1 METNLA
7 NQFLAKRTNGIR
19 SSVIREILKI
29 TVKDSEFLSFAGGLP
44 NPNLL
49 DENLLLKAT
58 EETIRS
64 YSRVAFQ
71 YGDSAGYE
79 SLRKRIQLEFLDFP
93 VHSHSIFITHGSQ
106 QGLDLLGKLFLDEN
120 TNLLLE
126 DPVYLGALQAF
137 SPYRPNMIPLP
148 MESDGPNLLELEKIL
163 SEEKIRCFYTNPSYQ
178 NPSTI
183 TWSLEKRKVVASL
196 LDQYEVIIF
205 EDEAY
210 KYLDFKGVVY
220 PSLSSFRERLDL
232 TFVLGSF
239 SKIISPGFRLGW
251 VVVPELYQKIFTNA
265 KQGNDLNTNQFS
277 QVVMDLLLSYLDWKE
292 HLSKIQSY
300 YVKQKE
306 HLVDLLK
313 FHLPEVRFEE
323 PKGGMFLWTEY
334 PNVTEKDMMEG
345 IMDKKVVMVPGNEFR
360 LVGKDSA
367 FFRMNY
373 SFLPSFEMEEGVK
386 RIVSVYRDIIT

>member
-126 DPVYLGALQAF
+126 EPVYLGALQAF

>member
-277 QVVMDLLLSYLDWKE
+277 QVVMDLLLSSLDWKE

-300 YVKQKE
+300 YAKQKE
-306 HLVDLLK
+306 HLVELLK

-373 SFLPSFEMEEGVK
+373 SFLPSLEMEEGVK

>member
-29 TVKDSEFLSFAGGLP
+29 TVQDSEFLSFAGGLP

-126 DPVYLGALQAF
+126 EPVYLGALQAF

-277 QVVMDLLLSYLDWKE
+277 QVVMDLLLCSLDWKE

-300 YVKQKE
+300 YAKQKE
-306 HLVDLLK
+306 HLVELLK

-373 SFLPSFEMEEGVK
+373 SFLPSLEMEEGVK

>member
-29 TVKDSEFLSFAGGLP
+29 TVQDSEFLSFAGGLP

-49 DENLLLKAT
+49 DQNVLLTAT
-58 EETIRS
+58 EETIRN
-64 YSRVAFQ
+64 YSRVALQ

-79 SLRKRIQLEFLDFP
+79 SLRKKIQTEFLDIPLHTNF
-93 VHSHSIFITHGSQ
+93 IFITHGSQ

-137 SPYRPNMIPLP
+137 SPYRPNMIPLS
-148 MESDGPNLLELEKIL
+148 MESNGPNLVELEKIL
-163 SEEKIRCFYTNPSYQ
+163 SMQKIHCFYTNPSYQ
-178 NPSTI
+178 NPSTV

-196 LDQYEVIIF
+196 LDQYGVILF

-210 KYLDFKGVVY
+210 KYLDYKGVVY
-220 PSLSSFRERLDL
+220 PSISSFRERMDL

-277 QVVMDLLLSYLDWKE
+277 QVVMDILLSQLDWKE
-292 HLSKIQSY
+292 QLSKIQLY
-300 YVKQKE
+300 YAKQKE
-306 HLVDLLK
+306 YLVELLQ
-313 FHLPEVRFEE
+313 FHLPEVRFKE

-334 PNVTEKDMMEG
+334 PNVSEGDMMKG
-345 IMDKKVVMVPGNEFR
+345 IMEKKVVMVPGNEFR
-360 LVGKDSA
+360 LVGSESA

-373 SFLPSFEMEEGVK
+373 SFLPIQGMEEGVK